1 MSLKFKKLQNS
12 NDDSTAFGH
21 HQLRSSIV
29 TDYTHDLNPG
39 KDCPRYDVVRE
50 YADMQPKY

>member
-1 MSLKFKKLQNS
+1 MSQKFKKLQNT

-21 HQLRSSIV
+21 HQLRSSVV